1 MRAWRLVTAHRA
13 STAFDAEGSYRFGNR
28 WNHPGVRVV
37 YIAEHLSLAALEVL
51 VHTQDVHLVAYT
63 AIPVE
68 YDPAWI
74 QNLET
79 LPDDWQTDPAPAST
93 KDIGSSWAQQGK
105 GLLLRVPSAIVPV
118 EFNLIVNIQHPNFAS
133 LEMGEAQPF
142 VFDLRLKS

>member
-1 MRAWRLVTAHRA
+1 MKAWRLVTAHRA
-13 STAFDAEGSYRFGNR
+13 STAFDAEGSYRYGNR

-51 VHTQDVHLVAYT
+51 VHTQDTNLIPYK

-68 YDPAWI
+68 YDPAWV
-74 QNLET
+74 QPLET
-79 LPDDWQTDPAPAST
+79 LPDDWQHDPAPVST
-93 KDIGSSWAQQGK
+93 KNIGSTWAQAGT

-133 LEMGEAQPF
+133 LEIGETQPF
-142 VFDLRLKS
+142 VFDPRLKS